1 MSKFHTASRRHVQN
15 ILLAPTLIKTQAR
28 GQAPTQPLGVPRS
41 VEINCCFLSFLS
53 AARRRCCAVLAS
65 AYFCEDMLCRYSQHS
80 ALRLALRLA
89 LNCSIHEFGFLF
101 IHLQF
106 FPRPQQRKHICF
118 CVWCRT
124 LWKLRHKQSNKQ
136 ENKNSKPNEN

>member
-1 MSKFHTASRRHVQN
+1 MSKFHTTSGRHVQN
-15 ILLAPTLIKTQAR
+15 ILLAPNTDQDAGSRPGSHPAPER
-28 GQAPTQPLGVPRS
+28 GNELL
-41 VEINCCFLSFLS
+41 FLSFLS
-53 AARRRCCAVLAS
+53 AARRSCCAVLAS
-65 AYFCEDMLCRYSQHS
+65 AYFCEDMLCRFSQHS
-80 ALRLALRLA
+80 ALY
-89 LNCSIHEFGFLF
+89 CSIHEFGFLF